1 MSGFI
6 DIIDVVFFILFAV
19 QVIYLFIFATANLF
33 VGKYCL
39 PRAKY
44 KYSFLVIFPAYKEDE
59 VIINSVTQFLTQDYP
74 SESCHVVVVA
84 DRMEDGVN
92 NKLSQLGVEVMPVAF
107 ENSSKAKALR
117 YAMDKF
123 NYNAFDKVLIL
134 DADNV
139 VDADYLNKLNDCF
152 AAGSEAIQTH
162 RKAKN
167 LNTHVAVLDAL
178 SEEINN
184 SIFRRGHVML
194 GFSSA
199 LIGSGMAFDFNW
211 YKKHVGYLQ
220 TSGEDKE
227 LEALLFKNRI
237 YVDFLDDAIVYD
249 EKTANVDNFNN
260 QRHRWLSVQFS
271 SLIRGLKDLPSA
283 LFERNRDYVD
293 KLVQWAMLPRI
304 ILIMFIVICAFLTA
318 LYEPFRSVKWCVLLF
333 FLFLSLAF
341 ATPDELVNKDL
352 RKAFRSIPVLGLK
365 MFFNLFRIRNGD
377 KNFIHTKHSI

>member
-1 MSGFI
+1 MSGII
-6 DIIDVVFFILFAV
+6 DIIDVVFFILFAA
-19 QVIYLFIFATANLF
+19 QVVYLFIFSTAGLF
-33 VGKYCL
+33 VSKSCL

-44 KYSFLVIFPAYKEDE
+44 KYSFLVIFPSYEEDK
-59 VIINSVTQFLTQDYP
+59 VIINTVTQFLKQDYP
-74 SESCHVVVVA
+74 SESYHVAVVS

-92 NKLSQLGVEVMPVAF
+92 NQLSQLEVDVMPVTF
-107 ENSSKAKALR
+107 ENSSKAKALQ
-117 YAMDKF
+117 YALGKF
-123 NYNAFDKVLIL
+123 DYNDFDKVLIL

-139 VDADYLNKLNDCF
+139 VGADYLNKLNDCF
-152 AAGSEAIQTH
+152 AAGSDAIQTH

-184 SIFRRGHVML
+184 SIFRRGHVVL

-260 QRHRWLSVQFS
+260 QRRRWLSAQFC
-271 SLIRGLKDLPSA
+271 SLMRGLKDLPSA
-283 LFERNRDYVD
+283 LFDRNRDYVD

-304 ILIMFIVICAFLTA
+304 ILILFIVICAVLIT
-318 LYEPFRSVKWCVLLF
+318 LYAPVRSVKWWVLLF

-341 ATPDELVNKDL
+341 ATPDELVNKNL